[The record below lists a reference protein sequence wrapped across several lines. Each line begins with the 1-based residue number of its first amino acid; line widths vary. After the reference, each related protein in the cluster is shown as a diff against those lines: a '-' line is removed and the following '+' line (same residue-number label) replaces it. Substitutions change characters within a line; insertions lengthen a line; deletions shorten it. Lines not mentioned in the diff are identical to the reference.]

1 METIFTNSE
10 NSKTIK
16 SNKFVLNLSH
26 RLDLGISDKLA
37 AVQNYSF
44 IIRGEISENSIRII
58 NLK

>member
-44 IIRGEISENSIRII
+44 IIRGEI
-58 NLK
+58 